1 MDYEAIS
8 RIAHAACVDAI
19 KSTLISNTRPA
30 TIEQQAAVFTA
41 GISAAL
47 QEYDRQKN
55 EQ

>member
-8 RIAHAACVDAI
+8 KIAQAACIDAI
-19 KSTLISNTRPA
+19 NSTLISNARPA

-41 GISAAL
+41 GISAAIR
-47 QEYDRQKN
+47 EYDRQKN